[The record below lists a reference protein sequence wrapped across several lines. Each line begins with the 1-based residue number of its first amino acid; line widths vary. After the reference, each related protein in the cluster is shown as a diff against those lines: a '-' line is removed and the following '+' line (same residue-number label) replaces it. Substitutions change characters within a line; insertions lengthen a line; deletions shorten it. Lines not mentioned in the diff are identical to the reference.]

1 MNNEG
6 WTEKLVCACILLV
19 HSSLLILHSA
29 CLLLIINYGERCS
42 TESK

>member
-19 HSSLLILHSA
+19 HYSLLILHYS
-29 CLLLIINYGERCS
+29 LLIINY
-42 TESK
+42 